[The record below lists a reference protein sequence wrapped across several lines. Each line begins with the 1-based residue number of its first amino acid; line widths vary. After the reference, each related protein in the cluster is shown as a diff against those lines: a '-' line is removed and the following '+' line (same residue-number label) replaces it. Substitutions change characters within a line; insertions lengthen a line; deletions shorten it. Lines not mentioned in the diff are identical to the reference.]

1 MDSDALIQRAKEK
14 DPKAFD
20 IIYRTYYPKMVGIC
34 MNIIREDRATA
45 CDLVHDAF
53 ILAFVSIRSLRD
65 NTKFYEW
72 LTSIVRNVSLKHIEQ
87 RDRIRILPISSVNE
101 EDAVFMDLSS
111 SPESDLSHRELL
123 ELISTLPEGY
133 SKILRLSVI
142 EGYSHKEIAEMLGIE
157 PHSSSSQLSRAKRV
171 LKRMIAGRIVGV
183 IAILLISLAGYYMF
197 RHEEGEQEII
207 VDTKHHEQIESKA
220 LIGQHGGSEDSHIMN
235 TSVTAREKMTL
246 ADHTEDTFLMP
257 DTDSVTVNP
266 QSIISDDILISET
279 VEDSLGANAKA
290 PVTRTIPQPGI
301 DIAEGFSK
309 KTKKWQF
316 LAAGSL
322 GPALVQSVYKLIA
335 TNSASL
341 PVTDASGISS
351 GFPEPDSPVLPEP
364 DIPSHELPDLINTW
378 EDYGKYLKT
387 VSSPDVSADTLALIE
402 IANQNT
408 GEIEQKE
415 NHDKPVTFGMSLTK
429 TLGKKWGLETGLQ
442 YSILHSRFSMG
453 ENGYAVASKQ
463 KVHYLGILLRVS
475 YNWIDYKHLSAYS
488 STGVTMH
495 MPVYGKVDSSYFVDG
510 QDVYSENRHFTPSL
524 QWQTSVSIGLQYK
537 FTPNTS
543 IFVEPTFNWFV
554 PSGSDTHTIWT
565 EHPFMFTCPFGV
577 RITW

>member
-1 MDSDALIQRAKEK
+1 
-14 DPKAFD
+14 
-20 IIYRTYYPKMVGIC
+20 
-34 MNIIREDRATA
+34 
-45 CDLVHDAF
+45 
-53 ILAFVSIRSLRD
+53 
-65 NTKFYEW
+65 
-72 LTSIVRNVSLKHIEQ
+72 
-87 RDRIRILPISSVNE
+87 
-101 EDAVFMDLSS
+101 
-111 SPESDLSHRELL
+111 
-123 ELISTLPEGY
+123 
-133 SKILRLSVI
+133 
-142 EGYSHKEIAEMLGIE
+142 
-157 PHSSSSQLSRAKRV
+157 
-171 LKRMIAGRIVGV
+171 MIAGRIVGV

-387 VSSPDVSADTLALIE
+387 VSSPDVSDVLILSPPDVSDDLLSDTSDDE
-402 IANQNT
+402 
-408 GEIEQKE
+408 
-415 NHDKPVTFGMSLTK
+415 DV
-429 TLGKKWGLETGLQ
+429 
-442 YSILHSRFSMG
+442 
-453 ENGYAVASKQ
+453 
-463 KVHYLGILLRVS
+463 
-475 YNWIDYKHLSAYS
+475 DLSANLVLDGLLEDERDEVELELVAEELDVLPDGSYGLCNLSNSTFLFSYS
-488 STGVTMH
+488 SGVIELI
-495 MPVYGKVDSSYFVDG
+495 PLK
-510 QDVYSENRHFTPSL
+510 
-524 QWQTSVSIGLQYK
+524 
-537 FTPNTS
+537 
-543 IFVEPTFNWFV
+543 
-554 PSGSDTHTIWT
+554 
-565 EHPFMFTCPFGV
+565 
-577 RITW
+577 